1 MHWIDILVIAT
12 LLISGAF
19 AYARGFVHEV
29 LSIAGWIGAAF
40 ATIYGTP
47 VLKHFT
53 RQFIDAPFIADLV
66 TGVLIFIVSLAV
78 LSIITRQVSKGV
90 KESALG
96 ALDRALG
103 FLFGLLRGAVIV
115 SLVWIGYEWFVPPKE
130 QPEWIYEARTL
141 PMVIQGADILKSLVP
156 PSEPDPCADPN
167 APDYDPAAC
176 AEQNQ
181 GPNAPDAQQGNN
193 GGQSLLDKAINAV
206 PKPPANQEGYDQK
219 ERNEMDRLFETSQ

>member
-53 RQFIDAPFIADLV
+53 RQLIDTPFIADLI
-66 TGVLIFIVSLAV
+66 TGILIFIGVLV
-78 LSIITRQVSKGV
+78 ILSIITKQISRGV

-103 FLFGLLRGAVIV
+103 FLFGLLRGAVVV
-115 SLVWIGYEWFVPPKE
+115 SLVWIGYEWTTPPKE
-130 QPEWIYEARTL
+130 QPEWLFDARTM
-141 PMVIQGADILKSLVP
+141 PTIIRGASMLKALVP
-156 PSEPDPCADPN
+156 ASDEEPQDGSLPAD
-167 APDYDPAAC
+167 
-176 AEQNQ
+176 EQTSS
-181 GPNAPDAQQGNN
+181 
-193 GGQSLLDKAINAV
+193 QSLLDKAINSVTEA
-206 PKPPANQEGYDQK
+206 PSGTTTDGYGK
-219 ERNEMDRLFETSQ
+219 KARTELDRLFETSK

>member
-29 LSIAGWIGAAF
+29 LSIAGWAGAAF

-53 RQFIDAPFIADLV
+53 RQFIETPFIADLV
-66 TGVLIFIVSLAV
+66 TGILVFIVTLAV
-78 LSIITRQVSKGV
+78 LSIITRQISKGV

-103 FLFGLLRGAVIV
+103 FLFGLLRGAIIV

-130 QPEWIYEARTL
+130 QPEWIFEARTI
-141 PMVIQGADILKSLVP
+141 PMVVRGADMLKSLVP
-156 PSEPDPCADPN
+156 PSEEGQNGVDPNADPN
-167 APDYDPAAC
+167 AA
-176 AEQNQ
+176 
-181 GPNAPDAQQGNN
+181 PNAPDEQGASD
-193 GGQSLLDKAINAV
+193 GRSLLDKAINAV
-206 PKPPANQEGYDQK
+206 PTPPAKQEGYDQK

>member
-53 RQFIDAPFIADLV
+53 RQFIETFFIADLV

-103 FLFGLLRGAVIV
+103 FLFGVLRGAVIV

-141 PMVIQGADILKSLVP
+141 PMVIQGADMLKALVP
-156 PSEPDPCADPN
+156 ETEPDPCQDPQS
-167 APDYDPAAC
+167 PDYDPVAC

-181 GPNAPDAQQGNN
+181 TAPTEGPQGQN
-193 GGQSLLDKAINAV
+193 GGQTLLDKAINAV
-206 PKPPANQEGYDQK
+206 PQPPANQEGYDQK